1 MYSTKSMKMLD
12 KIQNLPIL
20 LLEKSEMGK
29 NVFEILIAQI
39 FKIIKMSKKSIKF
52 PRNEFEL

>member
-29 NVFEILIAQI
+29 NVFEI
-39 FKIIKMSKKSIKF
+39 
-52 PRNEFEL
+52 